1 MASTLRLSIAALSL
15 SLLALLAEPSSN
27 TNPVYSPCS
36 DTTVQ
41 KSDGFSFAIAFAALT
56 AFFVNT
62 SVQLSPCDRRLSL
75 SSSSNA
81 EIALFRPKVDEI
93 SLLTINT
100 TNGFTPGF
108 GNPRYLLTAKEGLV
122 EGASG
127 IGTGGIE
134 QAIPGSKTGIIR
146 LLPELLSSAFTS
158 RCRGSRLIRAIP
170 TLHYISILLPVWT
183 CAYAYVP
190 GIFEVLVISALL
202 ISCNSLWIFQAST
215 GGYMVAFAGQ
225 KYAAISSPAFVANST
240 YTVTSFTLVLT
251 FQKGRLQNLYWKRD
265 GCASCSGNSSFVC
278 LNNQDC
284 AIKTNSCKNQ
294 GGSVDCSLGI
304 QLAFSGTDKHEGVFN
319 SWYEVSNLRQYSLYG
334 LYSNLKGSLTS
345 QYNSFF

>member
-1 MASTLRLSIAALSL
+1 MASLRLSIVALSL
-15 SLLALLAEPSSN
+15 SLLAFLAEPSSD
-27 TNPVYSPCS
+27 TNHVYSPCS

-41 KSDGFSFAIAFAALT
+41 KSDGFSFAIAFAART

-75 SSSSNA
+75 SSSNA
-81 EIALFRPKVDEI
+81 QIAVFRPKVDEI

-100 TNGFTPGF
+100 TGSFTPD
-108 GNPRYLLTAKEGLV
+108 
-122 EGASG
+122 
-127 IGTGGIE
+127 
-134 QAIPGSKTGIIR
+134 
-146 LLPELLSSAFTS
+146 
-158 RCRGSRLIRAIP
+158 
-170 TLHYISILLPVWT
+170 
-183 CAYAYVP
+183 
-190 GIFEVLVISALL
+190 
-202 ISCNSLWIFQAST
+202 ST

-225 KYAAISSPAFVANST
+225 KYAARSLPAFVANST
-240 YTVTSFTLVLT
+240 YTVTSFTLVLE

-304 QLAFSGTDKHEGVFN
+304 QLAFSGTDKHEDVFN